1 MKPLLI
7 PAVLLGLLAGCARDD
22 DAAEQPGAEVT
33 DKFASDHFLQ
43 YVNQQPSLAAGE
55 YAFGVRSA
63 AGGVSFTIDVRLD
76 DGSTRTL
83 AGGASTTGVVTA
95 GVMAVELERAGGLL
109 AGLTSSGPACLYL
122 LRNGVI
128 VHRAGDADDSD
139 DDCDTGA
146 SSAVLDLPASQT
158 NDETYAQAYY
168 ATIDPDGERET
179 LDEFKA
185 LHGFGA
191 GDTHVIF
198 RDTKDLGYGR
208 DMYFRETGAGTYA
221 FYVQN
226 FVVDDLPGVTYGPL
240 NLDAAIHQIK
250 RYHFGTN
257 AIEYGPIDADQDGF
271 GDDVNGDG
279 TFDSADYFAR
289 FYNFSPEPPYER
301 RDTVDLDG
309 KGEKAMPVPCIVC
322 HGGRADA
329 LLPDPV
335 NAHPASRFPRSGD
348 TQARLQPLDVGTFEY
363 GDASPWTQAEVEV
376 GLKAMNR
383 AVYDSYAAFDT
394 PPLGQWDSSM
404 AREMLDAWYE
414 GDITDPAT
422 QFDDTYVP
430 AGWQPDPNDG
440 TPPAGSDDLYRDV
453 LSTNCRTCH
462 LLRGSQ
468 HQGDIDFTSWDK
480 FIGYDDAIEALVF
493 DAGLMPLAMLTFDNF
508 HEAPQLVEQLASF
521 LPDFSHYAGDGSLLL
536 PGRPIAK
543 AGPDRTSPAPVAVSG
558 AASLFAEGYAWTIVS
573 QPVGADA
580 TLEGADGVRATLTN
594 AIDGVYELQLVV
606 SLGSVASAA
615 DTVVVTV
622 DSAMS
627 PAPQALTFT
636 ADIAPVLASAG
647 CTSCHTDGGSP
658 LPPVLYTPG
667 PNRDVYA
674 TVRSLVDF
682 DDPENSRLL
691 LKPSGQHHAGGMVA
705 GFDLGGNRA
714 NYDLFLN
721 WILEGAPE

>member
-1 MKPLLI
+1 MKHLLI
-7 PAVLLGLLAGCARDD
+7 PVVVLGLLAGCSRGD
-22 DAAEQPGAEVT
+22 DAAEQPGVEVT
-33 DKFASDHFLQ
+33 DKFSSDHFLQ
-43 YVNQQPSLAAGE
+43 YLNQQPSLAAGN
-55 YAFGVRSA
+55 YILAVIPVAGSVTYSLDLTFDDATTQSFSGTADPLGVAAFE
-63 AGGVSFTIDVRLD
+63 
-76 DGSTRTL
+76 
-83 AGGASTTGVVTA
+83 
-95 GVMAVELERAGGLL
+95 MKRAGGLV
-109 AGLTSSGPACLYL
+109 ATATTSAPACLVL
-122 LRNGVI
+122 VGIADFLD
-128 VHRAGDADDSD
+128 RAGDSD
-139 DDCDTGA
+139 PGDADCDTGA
-146 SSAVLDLPASQT
+146 TTLTLDLPASKT
-158 NDETYAQAYY
+158 NDASYAQAYY

-208 DMYFRETGAGTYA
+208 DMYFRDTGAGTYA

-240 NLDAAIHQIK
+240 NLDAAINQVE
-250 RYHFGTN
+250 RYHLGTN

-279 TFDSADYFAR
+279 TFDAADYFPR
-289 FYNFSPEPPYER
+289 FYNFSPDPPYER

-322 HGGRADA
+322 HGGRADV

-335 NAHPASRFPRSGD
+335 NANPLSRFPRSGD
-348 TQARLQPLDVGTFEY
+348 TQSRLQPLDVGTFEY

-376 GLKAMNR
+376 GLKAINQ
-383 AVYDSYAAFDT
+383 AVYDSYAPFEA

-414 GDITDPAT
+414 GDIADPLT

-430 AGWQPDPNDG
+430 AGWQADPNDG
-440 TPPAGSDDLYRDV
+440 TPPAGAEELYRDV

-462 LLRGSQ
+462 LLRGNQ
-468 HQGDIDFTSWDK
+468 HQDDIDFTSWDK
-480 FIGYDDAIEALVF
+480 FIGYDDRIEELVF
-493 DAGLMPLAMLTFDNF
+493 DAGLMPLATLTFDNF
-508 HEAPQLVEQLASF
+508 HDDTQLVEQLASF

-536 PGRPIAK
+536 PGRPVAK
-543 AGPDRTSPAPVAVSG
+543 AGPDHASGEPASVSG
-558 AASLFAEGYAWTIVS
+558 AASLFAEAYAWTIVS
-573 QPVGADA
+573 QPVGANA
-580 TLEGADGVRATLTN
+580 SLSGADTVRATLVN
-594 AIDGVYELQLVV
+594 AIDGEYVLQLAV
-606 SLGSVASAA
+606 SLGSVTSEA
-615 DTVVVTV
+615 DTVTVTF
-622 DSAMS
+622 DSSMA
-627 PAPQALTFT
+627 PATF
-636 ADIAPVLASAG
+636 ADIEPVLASAG
-647 CTSCHTDGGSP
+647 CTSCHTDSGNP
-658 LPPVLYTPG
+658 RPPVFYTPG

-674 TVRSLVDF
+674 TVRSLIDF

-691 LKPSGQHHAGGMVA
+691 QKPSGHHHAGGTLT
-705 GFDLGGNRA
+705 GFDLDGNRA